1 MQRIQIR
8 HDAPSHGWLPLRLSV
23 SGHEIDII
31 VSDVPNNPIQELLE
45 ALESAARGRE
55 ASVWLHL
62 EPDGYF
68 MRFSPIGDEINLLL
82 EFAAASK
89 SSRAEDVLSVQG
101 SRVEILLPFW
111 RFLRD
116 FQSYDYSEPDW
127 PRVDYGRIAAV
138 KEAIGVSHEY

>member
-68 MRFSPIGDEINLLL
+68 MRFSPIGDEINFLL

-127 PRVDYGRIAAV
+127 PSVDYERIAAV